1 MTYVVVHVIQQDN
14 KTGSMLIWG
23 SHSQSDDNY
32 SVPSRHHWLVRVL
45 CWCSVTKEK
54 LKKVSLV
61 AESEEDFGDEMEQ
74 ETDGMVGFG
83 E

>member
-1 MTYVVVHVIQQDN
+1 M
-14 KTGSMLIWG
+14 
-23 SHSQSDDNY
+23 
-32 SVPSRHHWLVRVL
+32 
-45 CWCSVTKEK
+45 TKEK

-74 ETDGMVGFG
+74 ETDGMVGLG

>member
-1 MTYVVVHVIQQDN
+1 
-14 KTGSMLIWG
+14 ML
-23 SHSQSDDNY
+23 
-32 SVPSRHHWLVRVL
+32 VL
-45 CWCSVTKEK
+45 CDKREAE
-54 LKKVSLV
+54 KVSLV